1 MQDVTLKEKRA
12 KQKKAANYIAQLMG
26 ESLQQFSKKE
36 QQERVEEIHQI
47 GLKIGRNKLGKPSK
61 RSSSVN
67 RRPLSR
73 LSATS
78 R

>member
-1 MQDVTLKEKRA
+1 MTLKEKRA
-12 KQKKAANYIAQLMG
+12 KQKKAANYIAQLMR
-26 ESLQQFSKKE
+26 ESLQQFPKE
-36 QQERVEEIHQI
+36 EQVERVEEIHQI
-47 GLKIGRNKLGKPSK
+47 ALKIGQNKLGKPSK
-61 RSSSVN
+61 RSSNVH